1 MKPAA
6 SREET
11 MNTGRSEEK
20 SGSLD
25 KIVKKIFLRAS
36 RKRVWQA
43 LADSTEFGTWF
54 GVKFD
59 GPFTPGASMRG
70 VLVGSK
76 VNAEVAKAQK
86 QHAGIPFEITI
97 EQMELER
104 LFSFRWHPFA
114 IDRDVDYS
122 TEPTT
127 LVEFVLEEV
136 PNGVMLTVTESGFDR
151 MPLER
156 RAKAFTANEQG
167 WAIMVKVIEEYLAG
181 AA

>member
-1 MKPAA
+1 
-6 SREET
+6 
-11 MNTGRSEEK
+11 
-20 SGSLD
+20 
-25 KIVKKIFLRAS
+25 
-36 RKRVWQA
+36 
-43 LADSTEFGTWF
+43 
-54 GVKFD
+54 
-59 GPFTPGASMRG
+59 
-70 VLVGSK
+70 
-76 VNAEVAKAQK
+76 
-86 QHAGIPFEITI
+86 
-97 EQMELER
+97 
-104 LFSFRWHPFA
+104 LFSFRWYPFA